1 MFRFGVASLIWTE
14 DFTVKDLPLIYK
26 AKALGFEVL
35 DINVAHPERFPTEA
49 VREKVKEV
57 GIEVVTTI
65 GLPANSNLIDQNPE
79 TRRNGIE
86 TLKKLVDIN
95 VEIGSGI
102 LGGVNYAAWGYLS
115 GRPRTED
122 EWGWSVESMR
132 EVALYAES
140 KSDMIIAVEPVNRF
154 ETHFLNV
161 AEDAVRYCRDVGT
174 PNLKVHLD
182 SFHMIREEQS
192 FTGAVEI
199 CGKEYLGY
207 IHACENNRGIPGT
220 GLVPWEE
227 FFSVLRKIGYDGPL
241 AIESF
246 DPGFEELN
254 RLCAIWR
261 KFAETGE
268 ELAVQGLK
276 NLKEIEKNLD

>member
-14 DFTVKDLPLIYK
+14 DFTVKDLPLIHK

-35 DINVAHPERFPTEA
+35 DINVAHPETFPTEA
-49 VREKVKEV
+49 VKEKVKEV

-65 GLPANSNLIDQNPE
+65 GLPTNSNLIDPNPE
-79 TRRNGIE
+79 IRRNGIE

-95 VEIGSGI
+95 VDIGSSI
-102 LGGVNYAAWGYLS
+102 LGGVNYAAWGYLT
-115 GRPRTED
+115 GKPRTED
-122 EWGWSVESMR
+122 EWGWSVESMH
-132 EVALYAES
+132 ELALYA
-140 KSDMIIAVEPVNRF
+140 KNRSDMIIAVEPVNRF

-161 AEDAVRYCRDVGT
+161 AQDAVKYCKDVGT
-174 PNLKVHLD
+174 GNLKVLLD
-182 SFHMIREEQS
+182 SFHMIREEQN

-207 IHACENNRGIPGT
+207 VHACENNRGIPGT

-227 FFSVLRKIGYDGPL
+227 LFAALRKIGYNGPL
-241 AIESF
+241 VIESF
-246 DPGFEELN
+246 DPSFVELN

-268 ELAVQGLK
+268 ELALEGLR
-276 NLKEIEKNLD
+276 NLKDIERRQT

>member
-14 DFTVKDLPLIYK
+14 DFTVKDLPLIQK

-35 DINVAHPERFPTEA
+35 DINVAHPETFPTEA
-49 VREKVKEV
+49 VKEKVKEV

-65 GLPANSNLIDQNPE
+65 GLPTNSNLIDPNPE
-79 TRRNGIE
+79 IRRNGIE

-95 VEIGSGI
+95 VDIGSSI
-102 LGGVNYAAWGYLS
+102 LGGVNYAAWGYLT
-115 GRPRTED
+115 GKPRTED
-122 EWGWSVESMR
+122 EWGWSVESMH
-132 EVALYAES
+132 ELALYAES

-161 AEDAVRYCRDVGT
+161 AQDAVKYCKDVGT
-174 PNLKVHLD
+174 GNLKVLLD
-182 SFHMIREEQS
+182 SFHMIREEQN

-207 IHACENNRGIPGT
+207 VHACENNRGIPGT

-227 FFSVLRKIGYDGPL
+227 LFAALRKIGYNGPL
-241 AIESF
+241 VIESF
-246 DPGFEELN
+246 DPSFVELN

-268 ELAVQGLK
+268 ELALEGLK
-276 NLKEIEKNLD
+276 NLKDIERRQT

>member
-1 MFRFGVASLIWTE
+1 MFRFGVDSLIWTE
-14 DFTVKDLPLIYK
+14 DFALKDLQLIRK

-35 DINVAHPERFPTEA
+35 DINVGHPERFATEA

-65 GLPANSNLIDQNPE
+65 GLPSDSNLIAPNPE
-79 TRRNGIE
+79 TRRNGIK

-95 VEIGSGI
+95 IEIGSRI

-132 EVALYAES
+132 EVALYAQN

-161 AEDAVRYCRDVGT
+161 AEDAVKYCNDVGIG
-174 PNLKVHLD
+174 NMKVHLD

-192 FTGAVEI
+192 FAGAVEI
-199 CGKEYLGY
+199 CGEKYLGY
-207 IHACENNRGIPGT
+207 VHACENNRGIPGT

-227 FFSVLRKIGYDGPL
+227 FFAALRKINYNGPIV
-241 AIESF
+241 IESF
-246 DPGFEELN
+246 DPGFVELN
-254 RLCAIWR
+254 RLCAMWR

-268 ELAVQGLK
+268 ELAIKGLHNLK
-276 NLKEIEKNLD
+276 NIEKRLN